1 MASTCYDA
9 VPAFQFVIRQSFDIC
24 AACMFYTHHI
34 TVVLLSPI
42 RILFLWTTE
51 RLPRGNAHAD
61 GNLMNSLSGTGLSR
75 TLPHMLHF
83 FRLGDSYLF
92 HCTLTGVIAE
102 LELVHIAS
110 V

>member
-1 MASTCYDA
+1 
-9 VPAFQFVIRQSFDIC
+9 
-24 AACMFYTHHI
+24 MFYTHHI
-34 TVVLLSPI
+34 TVVLLPPI

-61 GNLMNSLSGTGLSR
+61 GNLMKSLSGTGLSR
-75 TLPHMLHF
+75 TLPPYVAYF
-83 FRLGDSYLF
+83 FRLGDSFLF